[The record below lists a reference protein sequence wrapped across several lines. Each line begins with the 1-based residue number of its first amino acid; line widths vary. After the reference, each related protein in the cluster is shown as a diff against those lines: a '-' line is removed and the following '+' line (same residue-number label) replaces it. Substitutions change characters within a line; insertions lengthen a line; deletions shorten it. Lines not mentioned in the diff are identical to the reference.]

1 MARNIFYGCT
11 LCKFERKLMEDV
23 LRRQDVDMGWLVG
36 GHFNDQGTGS
46 EDPIGASGI
55 SMKSLKEDKNGS
67 VDNAA
72 LKPEEEEKL

>member
-1 MARNIFYGCT
+1 VVG
-11 LCKFERKLMEDV
+11 
-23 LRRQDVDMGWLVG
+23 GWG

-72 LKPEEEEKL
+72 LKPEEKKI

>member
-1 MARNIFYGCT
+1 MQTWG
-11 LCKFERKLMEDV
+11 
-23 LRRQDVDMGWLVG
+23 GWWGGGGG

-67 VDNAA
+67 VDNAD
-72 LKPEEEEKL
+72 LKPEEKKTLKGKKSMY